1 MDAHASS
8 VKAGAARI
16 GVSPQ
21 GRNEKGPCVPDG
33 AVVSEPNGLLT
44 AVTVIG
50 WPGASKEDPR
60 PVADGVRA
68 WTLALTMRTGLLASG
83 AW

>member
-1 MDAHASS
+1 M
-8 VKAGAARI
+8 
-16 GVSPQ
+16 
-21 GRNEKGPCVPDG
+21 
-33 AVVSEPNGLLT
+33 SEPNGLLT

>member
-1 MDAHASS
+1 
-8 VKAGAARI
+8 
-16 GVSPQ
+16 
-21 GRNEKGPCVPDG
+21 
-33 AVVSEPNGLLT
+33 LT